1 LYNTAKYLKI
11 RQFMILKITLPILL
25 LNALLVSPAVQA
37 DEITNEIKKT
47 APMSSED
54 PYESFNR
61 VIFDFNMGFNE
72 SVGLPLANAYNG
84 IFPQPVRIGIDNV
97 FSNLAVPLSA
107 VNSLLQGKVEDGLS
121 GIMRFTI
128 NSTFGLFGLLDIA
141 TPAGLEA
148 KKEDLGQ
155 TLYRWGL
162 WNETHYL
169 VLPFVGSYTLR
180 ELVGRTVDSTYDPV
194 YAYVIDTDQNGRTI
208 IFMGGKFVEY
218 SKVANLIADLK
229 NQPDPYVFARES
241 YMQYRTNLIYDG
253 KAPKANLD
261 DFNFE

>member
-1 LYNTAKYLKI
+1 MMFKVK
-11 RQFMILKITLPILL
+11 LPILL
-25 LNALLVSPAVQA
+25 LSISLLSSEIQA
-37 DEITNEIKKT
+37 AEIQSSVVTPL

-61 VIFDFNMGFNE
+61 AIFDFNMGFNDT
-72 SVGLPLANAYNG
+72 VGQPLANVYNG
-84 IFPQPVRIGIDNV
+84 VLPQPARTGIDNF
-97 FSNLAVPLSA
+97 FSNLKVPLSA

-128 NSTFGLFGLLDIA
+128 NTTFGLFGLLDIA
-141 TPAGLEA
+141 TPAGLEE
-148 KKEDLGQ
+148 KKEDFGQ
-155 TLYRWGL
+155 TLYQWGL

-169 VLPFVGSYTLR
+169 VLPFVGSYTMR
-180 ELVGRTVDSTYDPV
+180 ELAGGSVDSFYDPV
-194 YAYVIDTDQNGRTI
+194 YPYVIDTDANTRSLM
-208 IFMGGKFVEY
+208 FLGGKFVDY
-218 SKVANLIADLK
+218 AKIVGLIADLK
-229 NQPDPYVFARES
+229 NQPDPYIFARES

>member
-1 LYNTAKYLKI
+1 
-11 RQFMILKITLPILL
+11 
-25 LNALLVSPAVQA
+25 LNALLISPTIHA
-37 DEITNEIKKT
+37 DEITNEIKNKL
-47 APMSSED
+47 PMSSED

-61 VIFDFNMGFNE
+61 VIFDFNMGFNDA
-72 SVGLPLANAYNG
+72 VGLPLANAYNG

-107 VNSLLQGKVEDGLS
+107 VNSLLQGKVEEGLS

-148 KKEDLGQ
+148 NKEDLGQ

-162 WNETHYL
+162 WNETHYV
-169 VLPFVGSYTLR
+169 VLPFVGSYTVRGLA
-180 ELVGRTVDSTYDPV
+180 GSMVDSTYDPV
-194 YAYVIDTDQNGRTI
+194 YPYMIETNQNGRV
-208 IFMGGKFVEY
+208 MAVVASKFVDY
-218 SKVANLIADLK
+218 TKISGLIADLK

-253 KAPKANLD
+253 KAPKADLD
-261 DFNFE
+261 DFNFD

>member
-1 LYNTAKYLKI
+1 
-11 RQFMILKITLPILL
+11 MILKKTLLISLL
-25 LNALLVSPAVQA
+25 SALLISPAIKA
-37 DEITNEIKKT
+37 DEITHNVKNT
-47 APMSSED
+47 LPMSSED

-61 VIFDFNMGFNE
+61 AIFDFNMGFNDA
-72 SVGLPLANAYNG
+72 VGEPLANAYNG
-84 IFPQPVRIGIDNV
+84 ILPQPVRIGIDNV
-97 FSNLAVPLSA
+97 FSNLTVPLSTI
-107 VNSLLQGKVEDGLS
+107 NSFLQGKVEDGLS

-155 TLYRWGL
+155 TLYHWGL

-169 VLPFVGSYTLR
+169 VLPFVGSYTVR
-180 ELVGRTVDSTYDPV
+180 ELVGSSVDSTYDPV
-194 YAYVIDTDQNGRTI
+194 YPYVIDTDQNGRI
-208 IFMGGKFVEY
+208 MIVMSSKFVDY
-218 SKVANLIADLK
+218 SKVAGLIADLK

-261 DFNFE
+261 DFNFD

>member
-1 LYNTAKYLKI
+1 
-11 RQFMILKITLPILL
+11 MILKKTLPILL
-25 LNALLVSPAVQA
+25 LNILWISPSIQA
-37 DEITNEIKKT
+37 DEITNDPKT
-47 APMSSED
+47 QLPPMSLED
-54 PYESFNR
+54 PYEAFNR
-61 VIFDFNMGFNE
+61 PVFNFNMKFNDT
-72 SVGLPLANAYNG
+72 VGEPLANAYNG
-84 IFPQPVRIGIDNV
+84 ILPQPVRMGIDNV

-107 VNSLLQGKVEDGLS
+107 INSFLQGKVEDGLS

-155 TLYRWGL
+155 TFYHWGL

-180 ELVGRTVDSTYDPV
+180 ELVGSAVDSTYDPV
-194 YAYVIDTDQNGRTI
+194 YPYVIDTDLNGRTM
-208 IFMGGKFVEY
+208 IFIGGKFVDY
-218 SKVANLIADLK
+218 SKIAGLIADLK
-229 NQPDPYVFARES
+229 NQPDPYVFSRES

-261 DFNFE
+261 DFNFD